1 MPDKLIGFTQ
11 SSYPAY
17 YLPSDEDYKTLS
29 FVISPQRW
37 VKGLK
42 YTNSCCFFYQSGK
55 CHLRILNLYL
65 RILNLHLRIL
75 IWHLSCPI
83 CRFTGFQIFASPI
96 CPESALSF
104 TKNKFPLKKPSRL
117 HAAARTY
124 LPAICFER
132 YFLHASFTIFEK
144 AQLRRSQLPSGKH
157 PTYNI

>member
-65 RILNLHLRIL
+65 RVVIC
-75 IWHLSCPI
+75 HLSSPI

-96 CPESALSF
+96 CPESTLSF

-124 LPAICFER
+124 LPAICCER
-132 YFLHASFTIFEK
+132 YFLHASFTTFEK
-144 AQLRRSQLPSGKH
+144 G
-157 PTYNI
+157 PT

>member
-65 RILNLHLRIL
+65 RILNLHL
-75 IWHLSCPI
+75 SSPI

-96 CPESALSF
+96 CPESTLSF
-104 TKNKFPLKKPSRL
+104 TKNKFSLKKPSRL

-124 LPAICFER
+124 LPAICCER
-132 YFLHASFTIFEK
+132 YFLHASFTTFEK
-144 AQLRRSQLPSGKH
+144 A
-157 PTYNI
+157 PTWRKPTSKR